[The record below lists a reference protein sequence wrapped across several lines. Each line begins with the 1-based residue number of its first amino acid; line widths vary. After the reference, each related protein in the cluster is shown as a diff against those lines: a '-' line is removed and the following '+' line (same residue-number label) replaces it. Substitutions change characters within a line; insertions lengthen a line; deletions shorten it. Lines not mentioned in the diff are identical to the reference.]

1 MIMSNKVE
9 VVLLQSVKWLGNK
22 DDIVS
27 VAIPYAK
34 NVLLAQWK
42 AKLADKQALDAM
54 KQKKDKA
61 QKHDA
66 EMKETFDTIGNRV
79 AEWGSLKI
87 QKKSTPAWHL
97 YEKVS
102 VKDIQEAL
110 NESAHVRV
118 DTSWIAIAGKIEAIG
133 ETMIGITYKGKT
145 IKVPVTVM

>member
-1 MIMSNKVE
+1 MSNKVE
-9 VVLLQSVKWLGNK
+9 VVLLQSVKGLGNK
-22 DDIVS
+22 DDIVA

-34 NVLLAQWK
+34 NVLLAQGK
-42 AKLADKQALDAM
+42 AKVADKQALEAM
-54 KQKKDKA
+54 KQKKEKA

-66 EMKETFDTIGNRV
+66 ELKGVFEALGWWL
-79 AEWGSLKI
+79 AEGGSLKI

-110 NESAHVRV
+110 SNAANVKV
-118 DTSWIAIAGKIEAIG
+118 DASRINIQWKIESIG
-133 ETMIGITYKGKT
+133 ETSVPVTYKGKT